1 MIRPPPRSTRTDTL
15 FPYTTRFRSLGQGRK
30 YLRARGRKPGAY
42 PDTAAAAAEVVD
54 QGNPGIGAIASAMA
68 AELYGLKVL
77 EEGIEDESHNTT
89 RFVVLAREEQV
100 PAPGTAAMTSFIFEV
115 KNVPAAL
122 YKALGGFATNGVNMT
137 KLEIGRAHV

>member
-1 MIRPPPRSTRTDTL
+1 MRISDWSSDVCSSDL
-15 FPYTTRFRSLGQGRK
+15 
-30 YLRARGRKPGAY
+30 
-42 PDTAAAAAEVVD
+42 
-54 QGNPGIGAIASAMA
+54 PGIGAIASAMA

-122 YKALGGFATNGVNMT
+122 YKALGGFATNGRSEEHTSELQSLMRISYAVFCLKN
-137 KLEIGRAHV
+137 K

>member
-1 MIRPPPRSTRTDTL
+1 MRISDWSSDVCSSDL
-15 FPYTTRFRSLGQGRK
+15 
-30 YLRARGRKPGAY
+30 
-42 PDTAAAAAEVVD
+42 
-54 QGNPGIGAIASAMA
+54 PGIGAIASAMA

-115 KNVPAAL
+115 KNAPAAL
-122 YKALGGFATNGVNMT
+122 YKALGGFATNGVNMP
-137 KLEIGRAHV
+137 KRESYKRGRSFNATELNRKRAGWGKRGSNRGGH